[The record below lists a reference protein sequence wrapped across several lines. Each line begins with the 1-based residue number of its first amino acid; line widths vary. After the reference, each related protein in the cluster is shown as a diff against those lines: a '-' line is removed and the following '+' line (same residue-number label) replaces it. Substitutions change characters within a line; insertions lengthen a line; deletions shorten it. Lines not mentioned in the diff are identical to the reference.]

1 MPSFT
6 EHLGF
11 HASALQLRSRRN
23 EMLASNIA
31 NAATPNFKAR
41 DLDFDT
47 ELKRINKIGN
57 IQTTNN
63 SHFASIQ
70 KRIGKDSVFRL
81 PIHPS
86 LDGNTV
92 EMAVEQMQFSEN
104 LILKISTLAEKIP
117 NLVPVSVSS
126 LIRACSL
133 LLKTSRGVSEYF
145 SMIASLIL
153 IVSGASLRLF
163 FLLISSDLSFSII
176 FLFIIDFGILLAN
189 FDPENKF

>member
-6 EHLGF
+6 AHLGL

-104 LILKISTLAEKIP
+104 VMRYQTTLSFLNNKIS
-117 NLVPVSVSS
+117 
-126 LIRACSL
+126 
-133 LLKTSRGVSEYF
+133 G
-145 SMIASLIL
+145 
-153 IVSGASLRLF
+153 LRSA
-163 FLLISSDLSFSII
+163 IK
-176 FLFIIDFGILLAN
+176 G
-189 FDPENKF
+189 E

>member
-41 DLDFDT
+41 DIDFDT
-47 ELKRINKIGN
+47 ELKRINKIGTIETSN
-57 IQTTNN
+57 D

-70 KRIGKDSVFRL
+70 KRIGKDSVYRL

-104 LILKISTLAEKIP
+104 VMRYQTTLSFLNNKIS
-117 NLVPVSVSS
+117 
-126 LIRACSL
+126 
-133 LLKTSRGVSEYF
+133 G
-145 SMIASLIL
+145 
-153 IVSGASLRLF
+153 LRSA
-163 FLLISSDLSFSII
+163 IK
-176 FLFIIDFGILLAN
+176 G
-189 FDPENKF
+189 E

>member
-47 ELKRINKIGN
+47 ELKRVNKIGN

-70 KRIGKDSVFRL
+70 KRIGQDSVFRL

-104 LILKISTLAEKIP
+104 VMRYQTTLSFLNNKIS
-117 NLVPVSVSS
+117 
-126 LIRACSL
+126 
-133 LLKTSRGVSEYF
+133 G
-145 SMIASLIL
+145 
-153 IVSGASLRLF
+153 LRSA
-163 FLLISSDLSFSII
+163 IK
-176 FLFIIDFGILLAN
+176 G
-189 FDPENKF
+189 E

>member
-41 DLDFDT
+41 DLDFDV

-104 LILKISTLAEKIP
+104 VMRYQTTLSFLNNKIS
-117 NLVPVSVSS
+117 
-126 LIRACSL
+126 
-133 LLKTSRGVSEYF
+133 G
-145 SMIASLIL
+145 
-153 IVSGASLRLF
+153 LRSA
-163 FLLISSDLSFSII
+163 IK
-176 FLFIIDFGILLAN
+176 G
-189 FDPENKF
+189 E

>member
-41 DLDFDT
+41 DIDFDT

-57 IQTTNN
+57 VDTTNS
-63 SHFASIQ
+63 SHFSSIQ
-70 KRIGKDSVFRL
+70 KRIGKDSVYRL

-104 LILKISTLAEKIP
+104 VMRYQT
-117 NLVPVSVSS
+117 
-126 LIRACSL
+126 
-133 LLKTSRGVSEYF
+133 T
-145 SMIASLIL
+145 
-153 IVSGASLRLF
+153 
-163 FLLISSDLSFSII
+163 LSF
-176 FLFIIDFGILLAN
+176 LN
-189 FDPENKF
+189 NKIAGLKSAIKGE

>member
-41 DLDFDT
+41 DIDFDT

-57 IQTTNN
+57 VETTNS
-63 SHFASIQ
+63 SHFSSIQ
-70 KRIGKDSVFRL
+70 KRIGKDSIYRL

-104 LILKISTLAEKIP
+104 VMRYQTTLSFLNNKIS
-117 NLVPVSVSS
+117 
-126 LIRACSL
+126 
-133 LLKTSRGVSEYF
+133 G
-145 SMIASLIL
+145 
-153 IVSGASLRLF
+153 LRSA
-163 FLLISSDLSFSII
+163 IK
-176 FLFIIDFGILLAN
+176 G
-189 FDPENKF
+189 E

>member
-41 DLDFDT
+41 DIDFDT

-57 IQTTNN
+57 IETTNN

-70 KRIGKDSVFRL
+70 KRIGKDSVYRL

-104 LILKISTLAEKIP
+104 VMRYQT
-117 NLVPVSVSS
+117 
-126 LIRACSL
+126 
-133 LLKTSRGVSEYF
+133 T
-145 SMIASLIL
+145 
-153 IVSGASLRLF
+153 
-163 FLLISSDLSFSII
+163 LSF
-176 FLFIIDFGILLAN
+176 LN
-189 FDPENKF
+189 NKIAGLRSAIKGE

>member
-1 MPSFT
+1 MPSFS

-11 HASALQLRSRRN
+11 HASALHLRSRRN

-47 ELKRINKIGN
+47 ELKSINKIGN
-57 IQTTNN
+57 IETTNN
-63 SHFASIQ
+63 SHFSSVQ
-70 KRIGKDSVFRL
+70 KRIGQDSVYRI

-104 LILKISTLAEKIP
+104 VMRYQTTLSFLNNKIS
-117 NLVPVSVSS
+117 
-126 LIRACSL
+126 
-133 LLKTSRGVSEYF
+133 G
-145 SMIASLIL
+145 
-153 IVSGASLRLF
+153 LRSA
-163 FLLISSDLSFSII
+163 IK
-176 FLFIIDFGILLAN
+176 G
-189 FDPENKF
+189 E

>member
-11 HASALQLRSRRN
+11 HSSALQLRSRRN

-47 ELKRINKIGN
+47 ELRRINKIGN
-57 IQTTNN
+57 IFTTDN

-104 LILKISTLAEKIP
+104 VMRYQTTLSFLNNKIS
-117 NLVPVSVSS
+117 
-126 LIRACSL
+126 
-133 LLKTSRGVSEYF
+133 G
-145 SMIASLIL
+145 
-153 IVSGASLRLF
+153 LRSA
-163 FLLISSDLSFSII
+163 IK
-176 FLFIIDFGILLAN
+176 G
-189 FDPENKF
+189 E

>member
-41 DLDFDT
+41 DIDFDT

-57 IQTTNN
+57 IETTNN
-63 SHFASIQ
+63 SHFANIQ
-70 KRIGKDSVFRL
+70 KRIGKDSVYRL

-104 LILKISTLAEKIP
+104 VMRYQT
-117 NLVPVSVSS
+117 
-126 LIRACSL
+126 
-133 LLKTSRGVSEYF
+133 T
-145 SMIASLIL
+145 
-153 IVSGASLRLF
+153 
-163 FLLISSDLSFSII
+163 LSF
-176 FLFIIDFGILLAN
+176 LN
-189 FDPENKF
+189 NKIAGLRSAIKGE

>member
-41 DLDFDT
+41 DIDFDT

-57 IQTTNN
+57 VDTTNS
-63 SHFASIQ
+63 SHFSSIQ
-70 KRIGKDSVFRL
+70 KRIGKDSVYRL

-104 LILKISTLAEKIP
+104 VMRYQT
-117 NLVPVSVSS
+117 
-126 LIRACSL
+126 
-133 LLKTSRGVSEYF
+133 T
-145 SMIASLIL
+145 
-153 IVSGASLRLF
+153 
-163 FLLISSDLSFSII
+163 LSF
-176 FLFIIDFGILLAN
+176 LN
-189 FDPENKF
+189 NKIAGLRSAIKGE

>member
-63 SHFASIQ
+63 SHLA
-70 KRIGKDSVFRL
+70 
-81 PIHPS
+81 
-86 LDGNTV
+86 
-92 EMAVEQMQFSEN
+92 
-104 LILKISTLAEKIP
+104 LKIKHTPLLQYLLPVGCGPSSKI
-117 NLVPVSVSS
+117 
-126 LIRACSL
+126 
-133 LLKTSRGVSEYF
+133 
-145 SMIASLIL
+145 
-153 IVSGASLRLF
+153 
-163 FLLISSDLSFSII
+163 
-176 FLFIIDFGILLAN
+176 
-189 FDPENKF
+189 

>member
-41 DLDFDT
+41 DLDFDV

-63 SHFASIQ
+63 SHFESIQ

-104 LILKISTLAEKIP
+104 VMRYQTTLSFLNNKIS
-117 NLVPVSVSS
+117 
-126 LIRACSL
+126 
-133 LLKTSRGVSEYF
+133 G
-145 SMIASLIL
+145 
-153 IVSGASLRLF
+153 LRSA
-163 FLLISSDLSFSII
+163 IK
-176 FLFIIDFGILLAN
+176 G
-189 FDPENKF
+189 E

>member
-41 DLDFDT
+41 DIDFDT

-57 IQTTNN
+57 VETTDS
-63 SHFASIQ
+63 SHFSSIQ
-70 KRIGKDSVFRL
+70 KRIGKDSVYRL

-104 LILKISTLAEKIP
+104 VMRYQTTLTFLNNKIS
-117 NLVPVSVSS
+117 
-126 LIRACSL
+126 
-133 LLKTSRGVSEYF
+133 G
-145 SMIASLIL
+145 
-153 IVSGASLRLF
+153 LRSA
-163 FLLISSDLSFSII
+163 IK
-176 FLFIIDFGILLAN
+176 G
-189 FDPENKF
+189 E

>member
-104 LILKISTLAEKIP
+104 VMRYQTTLSFLNNKIS
-117 NLVPVSVSS
+117 
-126 LIRACSL
+126 
-133 LLKTSRGVSEYF
+133 G
-145 SMIASLIL
+145 
-153 IVSGASLRLF
+153 LRSA
-163 FLLISSDLSFSII
+163 IK
-176 FLFIIDFGILLAN
+176 G
-189 FDPENKF
+189 E

>member
-41 DLDFDT
+41 DIDFDT

-57 IQTTNN
+57 IETTNS
-63 SHFASIQ
+63 SHFSSIQ
-70 KRIGKDSVFRL
+70 KRIGKDSVYRL

-104 LILKISTLAEKIP
+104 VMRYQT
-117 NLVPVSVSS
+117 
-126 LIRACSL
+126 
-133 LLKTSRGVSEYF
+133 T
-145 SMIASLIL
+145 
-153 IVSGASLRLF
+153 
-163 FLLISSDLSFSII
+163 LSF
-176 FLFIIDFGILLAN
+176 LN
-189 FDPENKF
+189 NKIAGLRSAIKGE

>member
-41 DLDFDT
+41 DIDFDT
-47 ELKRINKIGN
+47 ELKRINKIGTIETSN
-57 IQTTNN
+57 D

-70 KRIGKDSVFRL
+70 KRIGKDSVYRL

-104 LILKISTLAEKIP
+104 VMRYQSSLEFLNRKISGLMSAIKGE
-117 NLVPVSVSS
+117 
-126 LIRACSL
+126 
-133 LLKTSRGVSEYF
+133 
-145 SMIASLIL
+145 
-153 IVSGASLRLF
+153 
-163 FLLISSDLSFSII
+163 
-176 FLFIIDFGILLAN
+176 
-189 FDPENKF
+189 

>member
-63 SHFASIQ
+63 SHFASIH

-104 LILKISTLAEKIP
+104 VMRYQTTLSFLNNKIS
-117 NLVPVSVSS
+117 
-126 LIRACSL
+126 
-133 LLKTSRGVSEYF
+133 G
-145 SMIASLIL
+145 
-153 IVSGASLRLF
+153 LRSA
-163 FLLISSDLSFSII
+163 IK
-176 FLFIIDFGILLAN
+176 G
-189 FDPENKF
+189 E

>member
-41 DLDFDT
+41 DIDFDT

-57 IQTTNN
+57 IETTNKT
-63 SHFASIQ
+63 HFASIQ
-70 KRIGKDSVFRL
+70 KRIGKDSVYRL

-104 LILKISTLAEKIP
+104 VMRYQTTLTFLNNKIS
-117 NLVPVSVSS
+117 
-126 LIRACSL
+126 
-133 LLKTSRGVSEYF
+133 G
-145 SMIASLIL
+145 
-153 IVSGASLRLF
+153 LRSA
-163 FLLISSDLSFSII
+163 IK
-176 FLFIIDFGILLAN
+176 G
-189 FDPENKF
+189 E